1 MSASVD
7 VRAETAVPSGGRRQR
22 RRPGRR
28 IALWVA
34 LAVIGFF
41 ALFPVYW
48 MLLTSVTPRDQVF
61 EFPPSFVPTSFTFEH
76 YATFFATPALLKY
89 MMNSI
94 LVSGVTAFGA
104 VIVSSY
110 AAYSLSKFEYRGR
123 KSVMY
128 MIWSSQMFPN
138 SLLLITLYLMFD
150 GLGLLDTYVALVLS
164 FMTFTLPLCTFV
176 MKGYFDTIPTEVIEA
191 ARIDGASERA
201 ITTKVLLPVAIPGM
215 VAAGLFAFIRGW
227 NDFIFALT
235 LVGPDKRTLPPGLV
249 VEYLGE
255 FQADWPELMAS
266 SLVTTIPVVVAFMA
280 LQKYFIEGLTVGS
293 VKG

>member
-1 MSASVD
+1 M
-7 VRAETAVPSGGRRQR
+7 
-22 RRPGRR
+22 
-28 IALWVA
+28 ALWVA
-34 LAVIGFF
+34 LAVIALF

-48 MLLTSVTPRDQVF
+48 MVLTSVTPREQVF
-61 EFPPSFVPTSFTFEH
+61 EFPPSFIPTAITFEH
-76 YATFFATPALLKY
+76 YVTFFETPALLKY
-89 MMNSI
+89 MVNSI

-138 SLLLITLYLMFD
+138 ALLLITLYLMFD
-150 GLGLLDTYVALVLS
+150 NFGLLDTHLALILS

-191 ARIDGASERA
+191 ARIDGARERV
-201 ITTKVLLPVAIPGM
+201 ITTKVLLPIALPGM

-235 LVGPDKRTLPPGLV
+235 LVGPDRRTLPPGLV
-249 VEYLGE
+249 IEYLGE

-266 SLVTTIPVVVAFMA
+266 SFITSIPVVIAFMA
-280 LQKYFIEGLTVGS
+280 LQKYFVEGLNVGS

>member
-1 MSASVD
+1 MF
-7 VRAETAVPSGGRRQR
+7 
-22 RRPGRR
+22 
-28 IALWVA
+28 I
-34 LAVIGFF
+34 

-48 MLLTSVTPRDQVF
+48 MLATSITPREQVF
-61 EFPPSFVPTSFTFEH
+61 EFPPSFIPTSITFEH
-76 YATFFATPALLKY
+76 YGTFFETPALLKY
-89 MMNSI
+89 MVNSI
-94 LVSGVTAFGA
+94 LVSGVTAVGA

-128 MIWSSQMFPN
+128 MIWSSQMFPTA
-138 SLLLITLYLMFD
+138 LLLIALYLMFD
-150 GLGLLDTYVALVLS
+150 RFGLLDTYVALVLS

-191 ARIDGASERA
+191 ARIDGAPERV
-201 ITTKVLLPVAIPGM
+201 ITTKVLLPIAIPGM

-235 LVGPDKRTLPPGLV
+235 LVGEDRRTLPPGLV

-266 SLVTTIPVVVAFMA
+266 SLITTIPVVIAFMA
-280 LQKYFIEGLTVGS
+280 LQKYFVEGLTVGS